1 VTATDGTTDGSSQF
15 TGTHARLGSARLG
28 LALLRTN
35 MLSSTGGNMQGK
47 EELSSELSWID
58 SRTDSCVSVG
68 LEEGPDGR

>member
-1 VTATDGTTDGSSQF
+1 
-15 TGTHARLGSARLG
+15 
-28 LALLRTN
+28 

-47 EELSSELSWID
+47 EEELSSELSWID